1 MDGHIKIEK
10 CCIVVS
16 PLDVDQHRCALSS
29 RALNEVFKNK
39 VFEIKLSK
47 LAQLGARLPDIDLI
61 LMSWMDGM

>member
-1 MDGHIKIEK
+1 MGVSVGLAQEKWITQSDIPWDIGDNLDGHIKIEK

-39 VFEIKLSK
+39 VFEI
-47 LAQLGARLPDIDLI
+47 
-61 LMSWMDGM
+61 